1 MSFHLLASLHEN
13 ELPVHEGK
21 QQDVKITD
29 HGENGFM
36 GKMEELLASLP
47 TFSPAINALSH
58 SAAQP

>member
-1 MSFHLLASLHEN
+1 MSFHLLTSLREN
-13 ELPVHEGK
+13 ELPVREGE
-21 QQDVKITD
+21 QQDVKTTD
-29 HGENGFM
+29 HGENGVV

>member
-13 ELPVHEGK
+13 EILVCEGE
-21 QQDVKITD
+21 QQDVKTTD
-29 HGENGFM
+29 HGENGVG

>member
-13 ELPVHEGK
+13 ELPVCEGE
-21 QQDVKITD
+21 QQDVKTID
-29 HGENGFM
+29 HGENAVV
-36 GKMEELLASLP
+36 GKMEEFLASLP